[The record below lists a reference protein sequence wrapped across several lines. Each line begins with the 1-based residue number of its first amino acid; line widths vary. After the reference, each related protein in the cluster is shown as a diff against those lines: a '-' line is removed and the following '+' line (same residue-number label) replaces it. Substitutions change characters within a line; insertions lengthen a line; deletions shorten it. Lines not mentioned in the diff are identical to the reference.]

1 MTADSSYFIYNSDI
15 YYLLLEFCCNN
26 TIYTLTTTAD
36 SGSAIADGICF
47 VVKCDWSTRNLPLSN
62 SRQTSVRRSHS
73 KILSSLP
80 PSQGILAVVLIEEL
94 SAAIT
99 TVKMGKMQLL
109 GAVAVILAFYS
120 AHAKVYFRE
129 EFLDGGKFSYRF
141 C

>member
-1 MTADSSYFIYNSDI
+1 MTADSSYFICNSDI
-15 YYLLLEFCCNN
+15 YYPPLEYRCNN
-26 TIYTLTTTAD
+26 TIYTSTTAD
-36 SGSAIADGICF
+36 SGSAIDDGICF
-47 VVKCDWSTRNLPLSN
+47 VVNCDWSTRNPPLSN
-62 SRQTSVRRSHS
+62 SRQTSVRWSHS

-99 TVKMGKMQLL
+99 TIKMGKMQLL
-109 GAVAVILAFYS
+109 GAVAVMLAFYS

-141 C
+141 S